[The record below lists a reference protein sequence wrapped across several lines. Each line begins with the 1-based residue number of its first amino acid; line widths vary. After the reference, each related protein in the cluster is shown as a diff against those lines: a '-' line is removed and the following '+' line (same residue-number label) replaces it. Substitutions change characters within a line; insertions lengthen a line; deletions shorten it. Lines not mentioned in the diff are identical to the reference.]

1 MSVPYAFVDVT
12 AFSDG
17 GYKVVIVAGVL
28 IVMMF
33 LMVFGRLISR
43 RLNQAGM
50 GADDYVL
57 LIATVLSMGL
67 CAIAIACKLAP
78 NDCVGPTTKIML
90 TSNSLVPIMDER
102 VEPVGQVFLSTKHA
116 KPR

>member
-28 IVMMF
+28 IVMLF

-43 RLNQAGM
+43 KLTQAGM
-50 GADDYVL
+50 GPDDYVL

-67 CAIAIACKLAP
+67 CAIAIACKLSH
-78 NDCVGPTTKIML
+78 K
-90 TSNSLVPIMDER
+90 DE
-102 VEPVGQVFLSTKHA
+102 FDAS
-116 KPR
+116 

>member
-12 AFSDG
+12 AISDG

-28 IVMMF
+28 IVMLF

-67 CAIAIACKLAP
+67 CAIAIACKMSQK
-78 NDCVGPTTKIML
+78 D
-90 TSNSLVPIMDER
+90 R
-102 VEPVGQVFLSTKHA
+102 VDPS
-116 KPR
+116 RRSC

>member
-1 MSVPYAFVDVT
+1 MSVLYAFVDVT
-12 AFSDG
+12 AFSHG

-28 IVMMF
+28 IVMLF

-43 RLNQAGM
+43 RLTQAGM

-67 CAIAIACKLAP
+67 CAIAIACKLSHK
-78 NDCVGPTTKIML
+78 DGVD
-90 TSNSLVPIMDER
+90 TS
-102 VEPVGQVFLSTKHA
+102 
-116 KPR
+116 

>member
-28 IVMMF
+28 IVMLF

-67 CAIAIACKLAP
+67 CAIAIACKL
-78 NDCVGPTTKIML
+78 
-90 TSNSLVPIMDER
+90 S
-102 VEPVGQVFLSTKHA
+102 QKHGIN
-116 KPR
+116 PS

>member
-28 IVMMF
+28 IVMLF

-67 CAIAIACKLAP
+67 CAIAIACKWLKGTELTHHESHADFEPSSP
-78 NDCVGPTTKIML
+78 NYG
-90 TSNSLVPIMDER
+90 
-102 VEPVGQVFLSTKHA
+102 
-116 KPR
+116 